1 MKTSLAEEEVTIV
14 KESLRRELALSE
26 PKLGLIREE
35 VEGFEKRY
43 EMSSDEDEFVDKFEG
58 EDVIY
63 SKNVEDSEVNKS
75 ENREKIAI
83 ELYKDDRIS
92 LSKAS
97 EIASNKIKGIVW
109 N

>member
-26 PKLGLIREE
+26 AKVGLIREE

-43 EMSSDEDEFVDKFEG
+43 EMSSDEFVDKFEG

-63 SKNVEDSEVNKS
+63 SKNVEDSEVSKS
-75 ENREKIAI
+75 GNREKIAI
-83 ELYKDDRIS
+83 ELYKD
-92 LSKAS
+92 
-97 EIASNKIKGIVW
+97 EG
-109 N
+109 

>member
-1 MKTSLAEEEVTIV
+1 MKKMMNINANKNIGDGGNENILGREEVTIV

-43 EMSSDEDEFVDKFEG
+43 EMSSDEFVDKFEG

-63 SKNVEDSEVNKS
+63 SKNVEDSEVSKS
-75 ENREKIAI
+75 ENREK
-83 ELYKDDRIS
+83 LR
-92 LSKAS
+92 
-97 EIASNKIKGIVW
+97 
-109 N
+109 